1 MILFHAKPIDKPVE
15 YQLVYIFHSVD
26 KLAPFVLSGSRT
38 RINESLISC
47 TIIII
52 ILHIYMEKINMKQTG
67 T

>member
-1 MILFHAKPIDKPVE
+1 MILFHAKPIDKPIE
-15 YQLVYIFHSVD
+15 YQFVCMVRYMD

>member
-15 YQLVYIFHSVD
+15 YQFVCVFHSVD

-38 RINESLISC
+38 RINESLISS